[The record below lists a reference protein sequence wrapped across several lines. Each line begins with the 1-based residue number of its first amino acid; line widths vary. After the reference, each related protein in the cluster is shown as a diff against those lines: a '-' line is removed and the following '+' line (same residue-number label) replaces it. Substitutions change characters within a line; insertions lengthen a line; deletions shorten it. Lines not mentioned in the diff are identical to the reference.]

1 MEISEPFFYF
11 LVSTGVSALLI
22 VARMIYKSRCGEVRL
37 CCLHIKRTPEDIE
50 EQRELATRNSI
61 SLSPTSTN
69 LVEMPSI
76 YPNSSV

>member
-22 VARMIYKSRCGEVRL
+22 IARMIYKTRCSEVQL
-37 CCLHIKRTPEDIE
+37 CCLKIKRTPEDVE
-50 EQRELATRNSI
+50 EQRELARNSI

-69 LVEMPSI
+69 LVEMPTI